1 MLDIE
6 DFSNVIAQIYDA
18 SLDIQRWDSAL
29 ATLAGLFKSPMA
41 QISYFTSLQDAS
53 PFFKIWGPGDGAIER
68 AFPRYRELA
77 LTDPRTPPR
86 LFKAYHCRQIM
97 SDEALWSS
105 EMYQQALAPAGI
117 EYSMYFG
124 LELDDGARC
133 AVGVTR
139 GRDRAPYTTADCDDL
154 GRLIPHI
161 SRAVTMHGTLRRAH
175 GAVAAAQALIDG
187 LPLGMLVVHDDRV
200 VLANSEARS
209 LLSDGTSLCCSG
221 GRLQATTPAAEARLV
236 RAMCEARD
244 GRDKAV
250 GVILPAGEAGQVR
263 AVVRRLQPPAAGMLG
278 AGQGALAI
286 YLADSRRPVET
297 SEEVLRRLFGLTSR
311 EAAVLHA
318 LVQGDDTRRI
328 ASRLNIGPETVKTH
342 LQHIMQSTGV
352 SRQSDLIRLVLS
364 SPAWLSGHDAEATTL
379 GH

>member
-263 AVVRRLQPPAAGMLG
+263 AVVRRLQPRPPECLAPGKERLQSILRTRVDRWRRRKRCCG
-278 AGQGALAI
+278 AC
-286 YLADSRRPVET
+286 
-297 SEEVLRRLFGLTSR
+297 
-311 EAAVLHA
+311 
-318 LVQGDDTRRI
+318 
-328 ASRLNIGPETVKTH
+328 
-342 LQHIMQSTGV
+342 
-352 SRQSDLIRLVLS
+352 
-364 SPAWLSGHDAEATTL
+364 SG
-379 GH
+379 